1 MAYICT
7 EQRYD
12 SKYTYIVS
20 NFTCHVTS
28 TRQGYI
34 SEFDATS
41 AVTSFLEEADDDTR
55 GPQELEEKAPVVH
68 TGASLGGFV

>member
-1 MAYICT
+1 M
-7 EQRYD
+7 
-12 SKYTYIVS
+12 
-20 NFTCHVTS
+20 
-28 TRQGYI
+28 